1 MGAGAS
7 SCPSLAAPAPHTLD
21 CAESAEGDRRVRRP
35 LKSRQSWWATS
46 LAAWLARRRVQ
57 PNTIS
62 LTGVVFAAIGGGC
75 LALTGLDGA
84 VPRPLLLLLAAAMIQ
99 LRLVCNLL
107 DGMVAIEGG
116 LKTKSGELFNDVPDR
131 ISDPLLLVGA
141 GYGVVWGAWAP
152 TLGWLAACLAI
163 LTAYAR
169 VLGVSVGTEAYFL
182 GPMAKQH
189 RMAAL
194 TIACVVGVV
203 ESLLLQPYAGHAVGI
218 ALVAIVVGSAL
229 TVARRLRRIATDLER
244 R

>member
-1 MGAGAS
+1 VR
-7 SCPSLAAPAPHTLD
+7 C
-21 CAESAEGDRRVRRP
+21 VRRP

-46 LAAWLARRRVQ
+46 LAASLARRRVR

-62 LTGVVFAAIGGGC
+62 LAGVAFAAIGGGC
-75 LALTGLDGA
+75 LALTGLDGSM
-84 VPRPLLLLLAAAMIQ
+84 PRPILLLAAAAMIQ

-116 LKTKSGELFNDVPDR
+116 LKTKSGELYNDVPDR
-131 ISDPLLLVGA
+131 ISDPLFLVGA
-141 GYGVVWGAWAP
+141 GYGVLWGGVGP

-194 TIACVVGVV
+194 TVACIVGIAEAV
-203 ESLLLQPYAGHAVGI
+203 LLQPYAGHAIGI
-218 ALVAIVVGSAL
+218 ALVAIILGSAV
-229 TVARRLRRIATDLER
+229 TVGRRLGRIAADLER

>member
-1 MGAGAS
+1 
-7 SCPSLAAPAPHTLD
+7 
-21 CAESAEGDRRVRRP
+21 

-46 LAAWLARRRVQ
+46 LATWLARRRVQ

-62 LTGVVFAAIGGGC
+62 LTGVLFAAIGGGC
-75 LALTGLDGA
+75 LALTGQDGP
-84 VPRPLLLLLAAAMIQ
+84 VPRLPLLLVAAVMIQ

-141 GYGVVWGAWAP
+141 GYGVHWEAWGQ

-163 LTAYAR
+163 LTAYVR
-169 VLGVSVGTEAYFL
+169 VLGVSVGADAYFL

-194 TIACVVGVV
+194 TIACIVGAI
-203 ESLLLQPYAGHAVGI
+203 ESVLPLAYAGDAIGI
-218 ALVAIVVGSAL
+218 ALAAIVVGSGL
-229 TVARRLRRIATDLER
+229 TVARRLRRIAADLER
-244 R
+244 H

>member
-1 MGAGAS
+1 
-7 SCPSLAAPAPHTLD
+7 
-21 CAESAEGDRRVRRP
+21 
-35 LKSRQSWWATS
+35 
-46 LAAWLARRRVQ
+46 VQ

-62 LTGVVFAAIGGGC
+62 LTGVLFAAIGGAC
-75 LALTGLDGA
+75 LALTGLDGP
-84 VPRPLLLLLAAAMIQ
+84 VPRPLLLLVAAAMVQ

-116 LKTKSGELFNDVPDR
+116 LKTKSGELYNDVPDR
-131 ISDPLLLVGA
+131 TSDPLLLVGA
-141 GYGVVWGAWAP
+141 GYGVLWGAWGP

-189 RMAAL
+189 RMATL
-194 TIACVVGVV
+194 TVACIVGIA
-203 ESLLLQPYAGHAVGI
+203 ESVLVQPYTGDAIGI
-218 ALVAIVVGSAL
+218 ALVAVVVGSVV
-229 TVARRLRRIATDLER
+229 TVARRLRRIAADLER